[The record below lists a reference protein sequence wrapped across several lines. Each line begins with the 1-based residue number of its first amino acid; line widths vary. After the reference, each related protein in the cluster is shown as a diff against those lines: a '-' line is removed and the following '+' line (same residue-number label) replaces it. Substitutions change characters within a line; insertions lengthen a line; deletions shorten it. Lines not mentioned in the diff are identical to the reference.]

1 MEAEESRPASQ
12 EDMTA
17 AATAPMPNTET
28 AGGVKCCRASGRI
41 RLVWFR
47 WWGVGSP

>member
-1 MEAEESRPASQ
+1 MEAEESRAESQ

-17 AATAPMPNTET
+17 AATAAMPNTET
-28 AGGVKCCRASGRI
+28 VGGVKCCSASGRI
-41 RLVWFR
+41 RPVWPR